1 MQIPYLLLDT
11 YLASQCKLFVVILS
25 DAYCN
30 TKSCRREFE
39 HAVQSGKFMI
49 PVLIPEFDE
58 DDGDDIPEEH
68 ENKTGWMGPVFCFFV
83 VMRICVQFCLNSIN
97 ECTRAPDLIFMTCI
111 QVTPEF
117 LASDNWWNHAVRVS
131 NLQVHEANVPIQ
143 VNYDSV
149 EALYHAQN
157 NRTEICT

>member
-111 QVTPEF
+111 QGDAGISGIGQLVESCRSREQPSGARSEC
-117 LASDNWWNHAVRVS
+117 
-131 NLQVHEANVPIQ
+131 AN
-143 VNYDSV
+143 SGK
-149 EALYHAQN
+149 L
-157 NRTEICT
+157 